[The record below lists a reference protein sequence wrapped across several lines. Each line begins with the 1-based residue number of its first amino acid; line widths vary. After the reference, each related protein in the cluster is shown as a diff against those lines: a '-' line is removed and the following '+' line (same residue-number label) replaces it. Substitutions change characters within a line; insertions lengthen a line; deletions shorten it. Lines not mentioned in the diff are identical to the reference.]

1 MSKREEKKRTE
12 KKRTEKKRG
21 KWQRVLWTLAVIFIG
36 LCALGAA
43 VLSIINTVV
52 KRSSADRIVSAK
64 EASGLEADCI
74 LVLGAGVREDGT
86 PSLMLADRLDTAIT
100 LYQNGVSDRLLM
112 SGDHGRVDYDEVN
125 VMKQIA
131 VDAGIPS
138 EAVFMDHA
146 GFSTYDS
153 LYRARDIFQAKKIV
167 IVTQKYHLYRALYL
181 AKALGLDAAG
191 VAAPGDHY
199 PGQSYRELREV
210 AARGKDVLYA
220 LAKPEPKILGEAIPV
235 SGNGDVTN
243 DK

>member
-1 MSKREEKKRTE
+1 MRLEVTKMSKREKKEKHT
-12 KKRTEKKRG
+12 G
-21 KWQRVLWTLAVIFIG
+21 KMCRVLWILTVIFIG

-43 VLSIINTVV
+43 VLSILNTIV
-52 KRSSADRIVSAK
+52 KRSSADRIVSAE
-64 EASGLEADCI
+64 EAAELEADCI

-100 LYQNGVSDRLLM
+100 LYQGGVSDRLLM
-112 SGDHGRVDYDEVN
+112 SGDHGRADYDEVN

-131 VDAGIPS
+131 VDAGVPS

-153 LYRARDIFQAKKIV
+153 LYRARNIFQANKIV

-181 AKALGLDAAG
+181 AKALGLDAVG
-191 VAAPGDHY
+191 VAAPGDEY

-210 AARGKDVLYA
+210 AARGKDVFYA
-220 LAKPEPKILGEAIPV
+220 LAKPEPKFLGEAIPV